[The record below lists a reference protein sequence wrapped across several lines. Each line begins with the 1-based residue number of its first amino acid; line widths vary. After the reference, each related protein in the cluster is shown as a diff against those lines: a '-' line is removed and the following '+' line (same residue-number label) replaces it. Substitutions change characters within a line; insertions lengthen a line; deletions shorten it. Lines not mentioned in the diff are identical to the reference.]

1 MRTIIELFETSVA
14 KFPHN
19 IYLWEKRKGKYE
31 GTTYRQTHELVL
43 RFGAGLVALGLQKG
57 DRVGLIS
64 EGRNAWIISEL
75 GILYAG
81 GINVPLSV
89 KLDSGSELKFRLA
102 HSGSKMIVVSKGH
115 AAKVEAIRNE
125 LPGFEKVIYL
135 DGKENPGA
143 NDISYN
149 EVLAK
154 GDAYLKTHRI
164 DFEAI
169 YQSIQPNDIANIS
182 YTSGTTADP
191 KGIMLSQLNYASN
204 VVQANTLM
212 SITED
217 WKTLALLP
225 WDHSFAHTACLYCF
239 MYNGASIAA
248 LELGKTPMETLK
260 NIPKNIKEIQ
270 PNVMMSVPA
279 LAKNFR
285 KGIEAGIRQKGPV
298 AEKLF
303 NHALKI
309 AYKYN
314 GHGWDR
320 GKGNRAIYKPL
331 LDLYDKIIFKKIREG
346 FGGNLRLFIG
356 GGALLDIE
364 LQRFFYAIGMPICQ
378 GYGLSEASPVISSN
392 ALHAI
397 KFGSSGRLVKYMELK
412 ICDVDGL
419 ELPLGEKGEIVV
431 KGDNVM
437 VGYWNNPKAT
447 AETIKNGWLYT
458 GDMGTM
464 DKDGFLYVL
473 GRFKSLLIGND
484 GEKFSPEGIEEALID
499 KSPYIDQCMLY
510 NNQNPWT
517 SGMIVSNMAAIK
529 RELDRRGIKAGTDQA
544 MIETLKIIQ
553 NEVDEYKAGGKF
565 ENSFPERWIP
575 ATIAVLPEA
584 FTEQNQLLNSTM
596 KMVRG
601 KITEHFKAELEFLYT
616 PEAKN
621 IQNKLN
627 IEAVRKWEDEKVGE
641 EKAGR

>member
-14 KFPHN
+14 KFPNN
-19 IYLWEKRKGKYE
+19 IYLWEKENGKFE
-31 GTTYRQTHELVL
+31 GTSYQKTHDFVF

-89 KLDSGSELKFRLA
+89 KLDSSNELKFRLE
-102 HSGSKMIVVSKGH
+102 HSGCKMIVVSRGH
-115 AAKVEAIRNE
+115 ASKVEEIRNE
-125 LPGFEKVIYL
+125 LQELQKVIYL

-149 EVLAK
+149 EVMAL
-154 GDAYLKTHRI
+154 GNQFLKSKSA

-169 YQSIQPNDIANIS
+169 YKTICPDDIANIS

-191 KGIMLSQLNYASN
+191 KGIMLSQLNYAAN
-204 VVQANTLM
+204 VVQSNTLM
-212 SITED
+212 DITED

-225 WDHSFAHTACLYCF
+225 WDHAFAHTACLYCL
-239 MYNGASIAA
+239 MINGASIAA
-248 LELGKTPMETLK
+248 LEVGKTPMETLK
-260 NIPKNIKEIQ
+260 NIPKNIQEIQ
-270 PNVMMSVPA
+270 PNIMMSVPA

-285 KGIEAGIRQKGPV
+285 KGIETGIRQKGPFV
-298 AEKLF
+298 EILF

-314 GHGWDR
+314 GSGWDR
-320 GKGNRAIYKPL
+320 GKGSRAIYKPL
-331 LDLYDKIIFKKIREG
+331 LKLYDKIIFSKIREG
-346 FGGNLRLFIG
+346 FGGKLGLFIG

-364 LQRFFYAIGMPICQ
+364 LQRFFFAVGMPMCQ

-412 ICDVDGL
+412 ICDLEGN
-419 ELPLGEKGEIVV
+419 ELPQGEKGEIVV
-431 KGDNVM
+431 QGENVM
-437 VGYWNNPKAT
+437 KGYWNNPKAT
-447 AETIKNGWLYT
+447 AETIKDGWLYT
-458 GDMGTM
+458 GDMGYM

-473 GRFKSLLIGND
+473 GRFKSLLIGSD
-484 GEKFSPEGIEEALID
+484 GEKYSPEGIEEALIEQ
-499 KSPYIDQCMLY
+499 SHFIDQCMLY
-510 NNQNPWT
+510 NNQNAYT
-517 SGMIVSNMAAIK
+517 SGMIVPNLPAIN
-529 RELDRRGIKAGTDQA
+529 REIEKRGIKSGTEEA
-544 MIETLKIIQ
+544 LAEALKIIQ
-553 NEVDEYKAGGKF
+553 QEIDAYRSGGKF
-565 ENSFPERWIP
+565 ADSFPERWLP

-584 FTEQNQLLNSTM
+584 FTEQNHLLNSTM

-601 KITEHFKAELEFLYT
+601 KITEYFAEELEFIYT

-621 IQNKLN
+621 MINQRN
-627 IEAVRKWEDEKVGE
+627 IDALKKWMNG
-641 EKAGR
+641 

>member
-1 MRTIIELFETSVA
+1 MKTIIELFETSVA
-14 KFPHN
+14 KFSHN
-19 IYLWEKRKGKYE
+19 IYLWEKQNGKYE
-31 GTTYRQTHELVL
+31 GTTYLQTHELVL

-75 GILYAG
+75 GILYGG

-89 KLDSGSELKFRLA
+89 KLDSASELKFRLA

-115 AAKVEAIRNE
+115 AAKVEEIRNE
-125 LPGFEKVIYL
+125 LPAQVKVIYL
-135 DGKENPGA
+135 DGKENPGTG
-143 NDISYN
+143 DISYD
-149 EVLAK
+149 EVLAL
-154 GDAYLKTHRI
+154 GDSYLKTNRPK
-164 DFEAI
+164 FEAI
-169 YQSIQPNDIANIS
+169 VSSIQPNDIANIS

-191 KGIMLSQLNYASN
+191 KGIMLSQLNYAAN
-204 VVQANTLM
+204 VFQANTLM
-212 SITED
+212 EITED

-225 WDHSFAHTACLYCF
+225 WDHAFAHTACLYCF

-248 LELGKTPMETLK
+248 LEVGKTPMETLK
-260 NIPKNIKEIQ
+260 NIPKNIKEVQ

-309 AYKYN
+309 AYKFN
-314 GHGWDR
+314 GFGWDR
-320 GKGNRAIYKPL
+320 GKGTLAIYKPL
-331 LDLYDKIIFKKIREG
+331 VRLYDKILFKKIREG
-346 FGGNLRLFIG
+346 FGGNLRLFVG

-364 LQRFFYAIGMPICQ
+364 LQRFFYAIGMPMCQ

-412 ICDVDGL
+412 ICDMDGH
-419 ELPLGEKGEIVV
+419 ELPQGEKGEIVV

-437 VGYWNNPKAT
+437 VGYWNNPKST
-447 AETIKNGWLYT
+447 AETIKDGWLFT
-458 GDMGTM
+458 GDMGYL
-464 DKDGFLYVL
+464 DKDGFLHVL
-473 GRFKSLLIGND
+473 GRFKSLLIGSD
-484 GEKFSPEGIEEALID
+484 GEKFSPEGIEEALIE
-499 KSPYIDQCMLY
+499 KSPYIDQCILY
-510 NNQNPWT
+510 NNQNAWT
-517 SGMIVSNMAAIK
+517 SGMIVPNMPAIR
-529 RELDRRGIKAGTDQA
+529 RELERLGIQTGTDQA
-544 MIETLKIIQ
+544 LTETLKMIQ
-553 NEVDEYKAGGKF
+553 NEVDAYKAGGKF

-575 ATIAVLPEA
+575 ASIAVLPEA
-584 FTEQNQLLNSTM
+584 FTEQNQLINSTM

-616 PEAKN
+616 PGVYDKIPN
-621 IQNKLN
+621 
-627 IEAVRKWEDEKVGE
+627 
-641 EKAGR
+641 